1 MSDKYNIKAEKPED
15 IKKNYI
21 LKIQP
26 FRDLNKDFF
35 KVCRGIFIL
44 KDSKAIHLYLYLC
57 SCYNHK
63 EGKCFPSYETIQKA
77 TGIDRHTVSK
87 KLQILK
93 KLNLIQIQ
101 KRKTGTNWNN
111 IYIINYINEIVEKV
125 IVNDKVDTEQK
136 LDLDSDINS
145 IEDIDIEVEKLEE
158 DNEEE

>member
-1 MSDKYNIKAEKPED
+1 MSDKYNIKAEKPDD
-15 IKKNYI
+15 IRKKYV
-21 LKIQP
+21 LKIEP
-26 FRDLNKDFF
+26 YRDLNKDFF

-63 EGKCFPSYETIQKA
+63 EGKCFPSYETIQKS
-77 TGIDRHTVSK
+77 TGLDRNTISK

-111 IYIINYINEIVEKV
+111 IYVINYIYEIIERV
-125 IVNDKVDTEQK
+125 IINDKVDTEQK
-136 LDLDSDINS
+136 LDLDGDIKT
-145 IEDIDIEVEKLEE
+145 IEDVDIEAEKLEN
-158 DNEEE
+158 DEEEE